1 MKPVKISILALAVLL
16 NSGFALAQHGHG
28 TGGNIGTASH
38 GNMKAGSKSA
48 PRQKTVSDQLSKNSK
63 LSSKLQT
70 LTGMPAQQACS
81 GFKNVGQCV
90 AAAHVSKNLD
100 ISFACTKADMTGQAL
115 ASGSSC
121 PAGTGSK
128 SMSLGKSIQALS
140 PKANEKLEAKKAE
153 KQADEDIKNSNNS

>member
-1 MKPVKISILALAVLL
+1 MKPMKISILALAVLL
-16 NSGFALAQHGHG
+16 NSGLALAQHGHG
-28 TGGNIGTASH
+28 TGGNIGAASH

-48 PRQKTVSDQLSKNSK
+48 PQIKTVSDQLSKNST
-63 LSSKLQT
+63 LASKLQT

-100 ISFACTKADMTGQAL
+100 ISFACMKADMTGQAP
-115 ASGSSC
+115 AQGSSC
-121 PAGTGSK
+121 PAGSGSK
-128 SMSLGKSIQALS
+128 SMSLGKSIRTLS
-140 PKANEKLEAKKAE
+140 PNANGKLETKKAE

>member
-1 MKPVKISILALAVLL
+1 MKSMKISMLALAVLL
-16 NSGFALAQHGHG
+16 NSGLALAQHGHG
-28 TGGNIGTASH
+28 TGGNISAAGH

-48 PRQKTVSDQLSKNSK
+48 PQLKTVSDQLSKNSK

-100 ISFACTKADMTGQAL
+100 ISFACMKADMTGQAP
-115 ASGSSC
+115 AKGSSC
-121 PAGTGSK
+121 PASSGSK
-128 SMSLGKSIQALS
+128 SMSLGKSIRTLS
-140 PKANEKLEAKKAE
+140 PNANGRLETKKAE

>member
-1 MKPVKISILALAVLL
+1 MKSMKISMLALAVLL
-16 NSGFALAQHGHG
+16 NSGLALAQHGHG
-28 TGGNIGTASH
+28 TGGNMGAASH

-48 PRQKTVSDQLSKNSK
+48 PQLKTVSDRLSKNSK

-100 ISFACTKADMTGQAL
+100 ISFAC
-115 ASGSSC
+115 
-121 PAGTGSK
+121 
-128 SMSLGKSIQALS
+128 
-140 PKANEKLEAKKAE
+140 KKAE